1 MIINKNHAFSH
12 RHSYTMKRNGFV
24 GELLP
29 EISGV
34 ENHSAKKEKN
44 KVTVPRRKQ
53 MRKIDRKEKNIFKIL
68 NVQNEEVSSLKPFLL
83 QTYFSCSERFWTQTF
98 KVSNPLPL

>member
-1 MIINKNHAFSH
+1 
-12 RHSYTMKRNGFV
+12 MKRNDFV
-24 GELLP
+24 GGLLP

-34 ENHSAKKEKN
+34 KNHPAKKTPW
-44 KVTVPRRKQ
+44 VTVPRRKQ